1 MNSPVET
8 KLMLLQLLQANRSM
22 ILSYGV
28 SRIGLFGSF
37 VRDEANS
44 LSDVDFVVEFRPGKK
59 NYDNY
64 IELAYFLEELLG
76 RKIELLTPKSMS
88 PYIGPRIMKELEYVI
103 AA

>member
-1 MNSPVET
+1 
-8 KLMLLQLLQANRSM
+8 MLLEILQANRPT

-37 VRDEANS
+37 VRDEANN
-44 LSDVDFVVEFRPGKK
+44 LSDVDFVVEFKSGKK
-59 NYDNY
+59 SYDNY
-64 IELAYFLEELLG
+64 IELAYFLENLLG
-76 RKIELLTPKSMS
+76 RKVELLTPKSMS